1 LGRRRPAASRNTA
14 CSTLFLDPAQR
25 ASLRHLADALTPAG
39 NVLRSNC
46 PGGNAITPV
55 LRIDAMEQRLD
66 AMLRAIEA
74 LQPALNEFYELLS
87 SEQKVRF
94 NLLAPTAG

>member
-1 LGRRRPAASRNTA
+1 MLYQQSSRRAPSRLAAT
-14 CSTLFLDPAQR
+14 
-25 ASLRHLADALTPAG
+25 
-39 NVLRSNC
+39 RSNC

-66 AMLRAIEA
+66 AMLHAIEV
-74 LQPALNEFYELLS
+74 LQPALHEFYELLS